1 MIKART
7 SGRKTLMI
15 IENLI
20 EHYHPKNKPA
30 SESKKADTGTTYF
43 VFFTSK

>member
-1 MIKART
+1 MIKARM

-30 SESKKADTGTTYF
+30 SESKELKIPGLLILF
-43 VFFTSK
+43 S